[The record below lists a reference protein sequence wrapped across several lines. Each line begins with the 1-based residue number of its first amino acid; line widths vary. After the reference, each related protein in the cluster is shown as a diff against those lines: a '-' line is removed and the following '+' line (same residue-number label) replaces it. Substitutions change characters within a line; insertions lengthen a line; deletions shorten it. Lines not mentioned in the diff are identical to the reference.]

1 MTLVSFQPM
10 RRAVHHWQARSLTC
24 SSADCVSAADL
35 HVGLKLTAVQLFPEM
50 LAQRRLANL
59 KLSGY
64 LGLGDAKS
72 RSTLNKRALG
82 IGRLI
87 FGGHFTFPIAQPR
100 DARALGE
107 KAGCRGKDGE
117 RTARRMLNGSFVT
130 ECAGSMGYE

>member
-1 MTLVSFQPM
+1 M

-107 KAGCRGKDGE
+107 KCGHSRRKTRNGLRSKRGYVKRQDH
-117 RTARRMLNGSFVT
+117 TPWQW
-130 ECAGSMGYE
+130 

>member
-1 MTLVSFQPM
+1 M

-64 LGLGDAKS
+64 WVIPKAEAL
-72 RSTLNKRALG
+72 STRERWASVGTYSAVTLRFQSLNQGTRARYTQSG
-82 IGRLI
+82 GGPII
-87 FGGHFTFPIAQPR
+87 FPSSAFC
-100 DARALGE
+100 RAG
-107 KAGCRGKDGE
+107 
-117 RTARRMLNGSFVT
+117 
-130 ECAGSMGYE
+130 